1 MIVPPLSA
9 HAHIGGFAHVVHRQ
23 ISAAAPS
30 SSEAGDGAVISAEDL
45 IHTADEHWNV
55 SGASVIAAWL
65 LTVVVGV
72 SGLLLRL
79 CCSPALTPDRDRYG
93 VLDGTGQRPVAAVL
107 LSPGGVAEGQG
118 EEVAEQ
124 NWAVRADRP
133 RRERQDTS
141 SG

>member
-65 LTVVVGV
+65 LDTEEKALAGEE
-72 SGLLLRL
+72 LDPRELLTILLRVL
-79 CCSPALTPDRDRYG
+79 PPWYTGVGPDDPIPE
-93 VLDGTGQRPVAAVL
+93 VPVRVDDE
-107 LSPGGVAEGQG
+107 PGPTA
-118 EEVAEQ
+118 
-124 NWAVRADRP
+124 
-133 RRERQDTS
+133 
-141 SG
+141 